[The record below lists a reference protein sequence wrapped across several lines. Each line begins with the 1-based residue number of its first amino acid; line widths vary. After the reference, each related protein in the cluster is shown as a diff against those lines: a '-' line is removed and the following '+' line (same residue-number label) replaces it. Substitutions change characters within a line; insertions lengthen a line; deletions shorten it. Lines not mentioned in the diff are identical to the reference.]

1 MKWGWLWRLRSALL
15 PANPTID
22 IETGL
27 VRLTN
32 SDKSLLVEALEGR
45 TPFANSNGV
54 RVWVLSEQE
63 LDLFGRRLEQ
73 KRDYSVRVSRMTTG
87 PGVLANQ
94 SMTTTV
100 PIDGAQVPVGDS
112 LTQAVL
118 KRGKSVE
125 LTGSFISW
133 EAVTN
138 TSTRPSG
145 QKEII
150 SLRTNLTLAANLFIL
165 PGQGVFL
172 LDTNRANTES
182 SGTGLFISA
191 KLR

>member
-1 MKWGWLWRLRSALL
+1 MKWRWLWRLRSTLL

-22 IETGL
+22 IETKL
-27 VRLTN
+27 VRLSD
-32 SDKSLLVEALEGR
+32 SDKPLLAEVLEGR
-45 TPFANSNGV
+45 TSLTNSNGV
-54 RVWVLSEQE
+54 HVWMFSEQE
-63 LDLFGRRLEQ
+63 LDMFSRRFEQ
-73 KRDYSVRVSRMTTG
+73 KRDNSVRALRMTTG
-87 PGVLANQ
+87 PGVLANS

-100 PIDGAQVPVGDS
+100 PIDGTPVSVGDS

-125 LTGSFISW
+125 LTGSFTSW

-138 TSTRPSG
+138 TSTRLSG
-145 QKEII
+145 QKEMI
-150 SLRTNLTLAANLFIL
+150 SLRTNLTLAANLLIL

-191 KLR
+191 KIR